1 MLKKISII
9 LSIIF
14 LLNNQNVL
22 LYADNYTDDSK
33 ENSDINEINNN
44 DYSNEEYEEIY
55 EIELYE
61 FKGDGGNN
69 GE

>member
-22 LYADNYTDDSK
+22 LHANNYTDDSK
-33 ENSDINEINNN
+33 ENSDINEINKNG
-44 DYSNEEYEEIY
+44 YSNEEYEEIY
-55 EIELYE
+55 EIELHE